1 MPLPV
6 ITVEQ
11 MRRWEA
17 VTWESGKTEKEVIAL
32 VGKVVANRV
41 MELTRPGDAVL
52 LLAGKGHNGDD
63 VRAMAEHLPGREV
76 SLLSITDPAK
86 TRQKLPLDLDPAPV
100 LVVDG
105 LFGIGLNRPLDADW
119 MQVIAQVNAKQL
131 LVLSVDVPS
140 GVDATTGEVQGA
152 AIRAKETLTLGAAKL
167 GLLRPSAS
175 EFVGRLRVAPDIGL
189 VPYRETSD
197 LLLGQAKDF
206 NRFPPARPLSG
217 HKGTFGHLGIVAGSM
232 GYHGAAVLAARGAC
246 RAQPGLI
253 TLMTPLMVLGL
264 VASQLQSVMV
274 RPLVPGEITFKSI
287 TGLLIGPG
295 LADKDLPED
304 LKETTRKMWVESS
317 VPIVVDASALDWLP
331 SGAFLDKAIRV
342 ITPHP
347 GEAARLLNSTV
358 DKVQADR
365 VEALRTLSAKFGGCW
380 VVLKGQHTLIG
391 RNEGEVFINPTGN
404 PGLGQGGSGDLLA
417 GYLAGLL
424 VQPLLREDV
433 GQTIR
438 YAVWQ
443 HGAAADELA
452 AQAPNWVVEDLAKR
466 IGAVQA

>member
-17 VTWESGKTEKEVIAL
+17 ATWEFGKTEKEVIAL

-41 MELTRPGDAVL
+41 MELTRPGDDIL

-86 TRQKLPLDLDPAPV
+86 TRQKLPLDLDPAPA

-206 NRFPPARPLSG
+206 NRFPPARPLGG

>member
-17 VTWESGKTEKEVIAL
+17 ATWESGKTEEEVIAQ
-32 VGKVVANRV
+32 VGEVLANRV
-41 MELTRPGDAVL
+41 MELTRLGDSVL

-63 VRAMAEHLPGREV
+63 VRAMAGHLPGREV
-76 SLLSITDPAK
+76 SLLSVTDPAK
-86 TRQKLPLDLDPAPV
+86 TRQKLPLDLDPAPA

-119 MQVIAQVNAKQL
+119 MQVIAQVNAKRL

-152 AIRAKETLTLGAAKL
+152 AIRAMETLTLGAAKF

-189 VPYRETSD
+189 VPCRETSD
-197 LLLGQAKDF
+197 LLLGQAEDF
-206 NRFPPARPLSG
+206 SGFPPARPLGG

-232 GYHGAAVLAARGAC
+232 GYHGAAVLAARGAS

-253 TLMTPLMVLGL
+253 TLMTPLMVFSP

-274 RPLVPGEITFKSI
+274 RPLVPGTITFKSI

-295 LADKDLPED
+295 LADEDLPED
-304 LKETTRKMWVESS
+304 LKETTGKMWVESS
-317 VPIVVDASALDWLP
+317 VPIVIDASALDWLP

-358 DKVQADR
+358 DEVQADR
-365 VEALRTLSAKFGGCW
+365 VEALRTLSAQFGNCW

-391 RNEGEVFINPTGN
+391 RNEGKVFINPTGN

-424 VQPLLREDV
+424 TQPLLREDV
-433 GQTIR
+433 SRMIR

-452 AQAPNWVVEDLAKR
+452 GQTPNWVVEDLTKR
-466 IGAVQA
+466 IGAAQA

>member
-17 VTWESGKTEKEVIAL
+17 ATWESGKTEKEVIAL

-76 SLLSITDPAK
+76 SLLSVTDPAK

-206 NRFPPARPLSG
+206 NRFPPARPLGG

-317 VPIVVDASALDWLP
+317 VPIVLDASALEWLP

>member
-17 VTWESGKTEKEVIAL
+17 ATWEFGKTEKEVIAL

-76 SLLSITDPAK
+76 SLLSVTEPAK
-86 TRQKLPLDLDPAPV
+86 TRQKLPLDLDPAPA

-317 VPIVVDASALDWLP
+317 VPIVLDASALDWLP

-433 GQTIR
+433 DQTIR

>member
-17 VTWESGKTEKEVIAL
+17 ATWKSGKTEKEVIAL

-41 MELTRPGDAVL
+41 MELTRPGDDIL

-206 NRFPPARPLSG
+206 NRFPPARPLGG

-295 LADKDLPED
+295 LADKDLPEN

>member
-32 VGKVVANRV
+32 VGKVVSNRV

-86 TRQKLPLDLDPAPV
+86 TRQKLPLDLDPAPA

-140 GVDATTGEVQGA
+140 GVDATTGELQGA

-206 NRFPPARPLSG
+206 NRFPPARPLGG

-391 RNEGEVFINPTGN
+391 HGENEVLVNPTVN

>member
-76 SLLSITDPAK
+76 SLLSVTDPAK
-86 TRQKLPLDLDPAPV
+86 TRQKLPLDLDPAPA

-175 EFVGRLRVAPDIGL
+175 EFVGRLRVARDIGL
-189 VPYRETSD
+189 APCRETSD
-197 LLLGQAKDF
+197 LLLGQAEDF
-206 NRFPPARPLSG
+206 NRFPPARPLGG

-295 LADKDLPED
+295 LAGKDLPED
-304 LKETTRKMWVESS
+304 LKETTGKMWVESS

-443 HGAAADELA
+443 HGAVADELA

>member
-76 SLLSITDPAK
+76 SLLSVTDPAK
-86 TRQKLPLDLDPAPV
+86 TRQKLPLDLDPAPA

-197 LLLGQAKDF
+197 LLIGQAKDF
-206 NRFPPARPLSG
+206 NRFPPARPLGG

-304 LKETTRKMWVESS
+304 LKETTGKMWVESS

-391 RNEGEVFINPTGN
+391 RNEGEVFINPPGN

>member
-76 SLLSITDPAK
+76 SLLSVTDPAK

-197 LLLGQAKDF
+197 LLIGQAKDF
-206 NRFPPARPLSG
+206 NRFPPARPLGG

-304 LKETTRKMWVESS
+304 LKETTGKMWVESS

-365 VEALRTLSAKFGGCW
+365 VEALRTLSAKFGSCW

-391 RNEGEVFINPTGN
+391 RHEGEVFINPTGN

>member
-17 VTWESGKTEKEVIAL
+17 ATWESGKTEKEVIAL

-63 VRAMAEHLPGREV
+63 VRAMAEHLPEREV
-76 SLLSITDPAK
+76 SLLSVTDPAK
-86 TRQKLPLDLDPAPV
+86 TRQKLPLDLDPAPA

-167 GLLRPSAS
+167 GLLQPSVS

-197 LLLGQAKDF
+197 LLLGQAEDF
-206 NRFPPARPLSG
+206 NRFPPARPLDG

-274 RPLVPGEITFKSI
+274 RPLVPDEITFKSI

-331 SGAFLDKAIRV
+331 SGAFLDKAIRL

-347 GEAARLLNSTV
+347 GEAARLLNLTV
-358 DKVQADR
+358 DEVQADR
-365 VEALRTLSAKFGGCW
+365 IEALRTLSAKFGGCW